1 MLGEW
6 GRYRLESLL
15 ARGGMAEV
23 FRASATG
30 PSGFHKPVCLKRI
43 RPELGDDPEFVEM
56 FEREA
61 RIAALLQH
69 PNIVQVFDFDRFEG
83 QLFLAMEYVEGLDLR
98 AVLKQASSLGL
109 RVPAGFVFAVAR
121 GLLAAL
127 QCAHGLEVEGRAGPV
142 VHRDVSPHNLLISVD
157 GHVKLTDFGIAKARG
172 VSSATRE
179 GIVKGKLAYLSP
191 EQARGEEATERSDL
205 FGAGIVL
212 WEMLAG
218 RRLFGGGSDQESVAR
233 VLAADVPPLTHL
245 SSGIR
250 SLLDGLLERDP
261 GRRIGTASEALA
273 KLDELDETRYS
284 DAETGDLI
292 QSLIGLKS
300 GPGSTRMHEVSSRPS
315 GLEKRAAEAE
325 PPRESGEVSPDLET
339 GRRESGSIP
348 PRRASSGRRR
358 LVAAG
363 LGALLLAVLAVLLL
377 RGRFADEPRNESSET
392 GQKEKL
398 ASAVASSAAGRDG
411 EAAGDSDERREAE
424 PLVTVLSAP
433 DAGPERGGDAGDGM
447 SGPGEPREST
457 REEGSRA
464 ARRGLLEVHC
474 RPWAHVRV
482 DGRPAGT
489 TPVKGL
495 RLAAGSHRVTLVN
508 EEMDYAESLRIEVRP
523 GRKTVVREEIE
534 SRK

>member
-30 PSGFHKPVCLKRI
+30 PSGFYKPVCLKRI

-98 AVLKQASSLGL
+98 AVLKETSSLGL
-109 RVPAGFVFAVAR
+109 RVPIGFVFAVAR

-127 QCAHGLEVEGRAGPV
+127 KCAHELEVEGRAGPV

-172 VSSATRE
+172 TSSATRE
-179 GIVKGKLAYLSP
+179 GVVKGKLAYLSP

-245 SSGIR
+245 SSEIR

-261 GRRIGTASEALA
+261 TRRIGTASEALA
-273 KLDELDETRYS
+273 RLDELDDTRYS
-284 DAETGDLI
+284 DAE
-292 QSLIGLKS
+292 IGELVRSVIPLRS
-300 GPGSTRMHEVSSRPS
+300 GPGSTRMHEVSAPS
-315 GLEKRAAEAE
+315 SGARKPAAEVE
-325 PPRESGEVSPDLET
+325 PPRESSEVSADIET
-339 GRRESGSIP
+339 GQRQGGSIP
-348 PRRASSGRRR
+348 PRRARSGTRR
-358 LVAAG
+358 LAAAG
-363 LGALLLAVLAVLLL
+363 LGALLLAILAVLLL
-377 RGRFADEPRNESSET
+377 RGRFADDSPRESNETRQE
-392 GQKEKL
+392 EEL
-398 ASAVASSAAGRDG
+398 ASAVGSSAAGSGG
-411 EAAGDSDERREAE
+411 EVAGSDESGDPE

-433 DAGPERGGDAGDGM
+433 DAGSERVSDAGDGI
-447 SGPGEPREST
+447 SPPGEPERSA
-457 REEGSRA
+457 RAEGSRA
-464 ARRGLLEVHC
+464 ARFGLLEVHC
-474 RPWAHVRV
+474 RPWAHVRI

-489 TPVKGL
+489 TPVKGF
-495 RLAAGSHRVTLVN
+495 RLPAGSHRVMLVN
-508 EEMDYAESLRIEVRP
+508 EERDFAKSLRIEVRP
-523 GRKTVVREEIE
+523 GRKTVVREAID
-534 SRK
+534 SGS